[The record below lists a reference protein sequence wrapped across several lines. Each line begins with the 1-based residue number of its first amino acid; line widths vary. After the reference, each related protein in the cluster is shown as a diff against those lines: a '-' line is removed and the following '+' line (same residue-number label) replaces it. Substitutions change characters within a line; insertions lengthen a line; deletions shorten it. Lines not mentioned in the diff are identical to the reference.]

1 MIYEVR
7 EYVAAPGR
15 LGAVLDLFTSAT
27 VPMLD
32 KHGME
37 LVSAGRT
44 MIGEHSFGELVYT
57 LRFDDLAEL
66 DRKWNA
72 MLGDPEWVAALT
84 AAEAD
89 GPLFASMRRRIL
101 DAGPATPGQ

>member
-1 MIYEVR
+1 VIYEVR

-15 LGAVLDLFTSAT
+15 LGAVIDLFTGAT
-27 VPMLD
+27 VPMLA

-44 MIGEHSFGELVYT
+44 LIGEHSFGELVYT
-57 LRFDDLAEL
+57 LRFADLADLE
-66 DRKWNA
+66 RGWNA
-72 MLGDPEWVAALT
+72 LLADPEWGAALS

-89 GPLFASMRRRIL
+89 GPLFASMRRRVL
-101 DAGPATPGQ
+101 DGAPVS

>member
-1 MIYEVR
+1 VIYEVR

-89 GPLFASMRRRIL
+89 GPLFASMRRRVL